1 MLQHVPGLCLL
12 EGVWVE
18 PSAAD
23 RGQECRLNQRR
34 ILGFGRHGQFQE
46 VKPRWVTADV
56 YGPSLGGDVVP
67 PFTLPPLMGLDR
79 AQKTQMIQ
87 VGIGDRAVR
96 QVSALAGGEQV
107 PQVVWLGLKDLAQVV
122 AGHAV
127 H

>member
-56 YGPSLGGDVVP
+56 DGPSLGGDVVP
-67 PFTLPPLMGLDR
+67 RFTLPPLMGLDR
-79 AQKTQMIQ
+79 AFHHLIATSNEQFGARVRIDCFGSLQQLQSAM
-87 VGIGDRAVR
+87 GIGAC
-96 QVSALAGGEQV
+96 
-107 PQVVWLGLKDLAQVV
+107 
-122 AGHAV
+122 
-127 H
+127 